1 MSHKILDND
10 LVAIRKSK
18 VSLTL
23 IKPACVGMCILDFSK
38 VLMYEF
44 RYECIKTEYDDKS
57 RILFTDTDSS
67 IYEIKLEMSVKR
79 LEKIKKCFVFV
90 IIHLSQYVMM
100 IQTI

>member
-44 RYECIKTEYDDKS
+44 RYECIKTEYGNKS
-57 RILFTDTDSS
+57 RILFTDTDGS
-67 IYEIKLEMSVKR
+67 IYEIKLEMSEKR
-79 LEKIKKCFVFV
+79 LEKIKKCFIFV
-90 IIHLSQYVMM
+90 IIHLS
-100 IQTI
+100 

>member
-1 MSHKILDND
+1 MSHKILNND

-44 RYECIKTEYDDKS
+44 RYECIKTEYGNKS
-57 RILFTDTDSS
+57 RILFTDTDGS
-67 IYEIKLEMSVKR
+67 IYEIKLEMSEKR
-79 LEKIKKCFVFV
+79 LEKIKKCFIFV
-90 IIHLSQYVMM
+90 IIHLS
-100 IQTI
+100 

>member
-1 MSHKILDND
+1 MSHKILDID

-18 VSLTL
+18 VTLTL
-23 IKPACVGMCILDFSK
+23 IKPACAGMCILDFSK
-38 VLMYEF
+38 VMYEF
-44 RYECIKTEYDDKS
+44 RYECIKTEYGNKS

-79 LEKIKKCFVFV
+79 LEKIKKCFIFA